1 MAAAYTEYEEGL
13 NMNTKINRRINDDAL
28 LGGAGLTVEQQNPE
42 TPVTGASGQSV
53 APVLTGAS
61 VKVTAPTDIQS
72 LMEKLRQETND
83 RREDVVRGKMQSAL
97 AAAVEA
103 IRASDAEASKTID
116 AIEQNAEKMSA
127 VQQELSEIDKA
138 LKNLPSEEVLALR
151 IKELEAAIER
161 EKKTPEE
168 LEKEYEQ
175 KTDSKAQSQA
185 LAELEKQLKEATDQL
200 AEVKELVTRRT
211 AAAGTL
217 ASLQA
222 GNKSL
227 YESLDVRVKNSIT
240 AALSSVAPE
249 QLDDLQLDGEEDAR
263 KGRVQI
269 DGAEALAML
278 LTGARLKDVIAEKI
292 ERNV

>member
-1 MAAAYTEYEEGL
+1 
-13 NMNTKINRRINDDAL
+13 MNTKINRRINDDAL

-127 VQQELSEIDKA
+127 VQQELSEIDQA
-138 LKNLPSEEVLALR
+138 LKNLPSAEVLALR

-175 KTDSKAQSQA
+175 KTDSKAQSQE